1 MPNRLIREGLMESE
15 AVLSLPVEAR
25 WLFVIIMLSADDVGL
40 FEATEFKLARRADV
54 NRELAGKLMQMI
66 GDADLVRLYVVDGKR
81 YGFIPKFRQRVQI
94 KSTKHPL
101 PPRAIYADD
110 SDALNKING
119 LPIKTTVGAPVG
131 SSCPD
136 DAHPSEAEAEVEAE
150 VRVSESQNSSSS
162 SSPRRR
168 RKAANQIPACPFD
181 EIVSVYHEVLPELP
195 GVRVM
200 KPGGPR
206 HKAIQALWTWV
217 LTSERSGGARR
228 ATTSEEGI
236 SWLRN
241 YFDRARSSDWIMG
254 RTARGAGHENWEADI
269 DYLCSENGM
278 KRVIEKTKDT
288 A

>member
-1 MPNRLIREGLMESE
+1 MESE

-25 WLFVIIMLSADDVGL
+25 WLFVIIMLSADDIGL

-54 NRELAGKLMQMI
+54 NRDLAAKLMQMLA
-66 GDADLVRLYVVDGKR
+66 DSDLVRLYEVDGKR
-81 YGFIPKFRQRVQI
+81 YGFVPKFRQRVQI
-94 KSTKHPL
+94 KTTRHPL

-119 LPIKTTVGAPVG
+119 LPTKTTVGAPVG
-131 SSCPD
+131 SSWTG
-136 DAHPSEAEAEVEAE
+136 DAQPSEAEVEVEQE
-150 VRVSESQNSSSS
+150 LKVSESQNSSSS

-168 RKAANQIPACPFD
+168 RKAANLIPVCPFD
-181 EIVSVYHEVLPELP
+181 EIVSVYHSVLPELP

-236 SWLRN
+236 AWLRN
-241 YFDRARSSDWIMG
+241 YFNRARSNDWIMG
-254 RTARGAGHENWEADI
+254 RTPRGVGHENWEADI
-269 DYLCSENGM
+269 DYLCSESGM

-288 A
+288 P